1 VEIPQG
7 GRDGP
12 QWDEWI
18 RRDAHGWKLE
28 EGARRGGQATAS
40 GRMDSRSSQNE
51 HPAARSDW
59 IRAGGQQT
67 AAGRPAAELNSRSG
81 VLSEP

>member
-1 VEIPQG
+1 MEIPQG

-18 RRDAHGWKLE
+18 RGDAHGWKLE
-28 EGARRGGQATAS
+28 EGARWGGQATAS
-40 GRMDSRSSQNE
+40 GRMDSRNSQNE
-51 HPAARSDW
+51 HPVARSDW
-59 IRAGGQQT
+59 IRASGQQT

-81 VLSEP
+81 GLSEP